1 VIEQFKK
8 DFFDKHNF
16 MEASPEK
23 EHNVQEIIIT
33 SIVEK
38 QSTSVPKEDNAL
50 L

>member
-1 VIEQFKK
+1 
-8 DFFDKHNF
+8 

-38 QSTSVPKEDNAL
+38 QSTYSTKRR
-50 L
+50 